1 MTAQEFRSN
10 PELVKAMRALLETE
24 TMVLA
29 LEVMRAGHPVKD
41 VPSPDITSEWSSV
54 QLGKTFG
61 YEKYDFDFKLLGKGI
76 EIPQTTPPADYPDEP
91 PPPEE

>member
-10 PELVKAMRALLETE
+10 PELVKAMRAILEID

-29 LEVMRAGHPVKD
+29 FEVMRDGHPVRD
-41 VPSPDITSEWSSV
+41 VPSAGITSQFANV

-61 YEKYDFDFKLLGKGI
+61 YEKYDFDFKLLGKGV
-76 EIPQTTPPADYPDEP
+76 EIPQTTPPALYEDDP